1 LRFGRDATFAV
12 GGAAMSVTVDD
23 VSVPPWTAIAVSAG
37 AVVRVGRCLGPGV
50 RSTLG
55 VRGGID
61 VPRYLG
67 SRSTFTLGN
76 FGGHDGR
83 ALREGDELAIGDDV
97 DGPPGVLAAGVAP
110 RLRSDWT
117 IGVLDGPHGEPD
129 FLAPGGVD
137 ALLRAAWHVHH
148 NSARTGVR
156 LVGPTPR
163 WARPDGGDAGLH
175 PSNIH
180 DTGYAFGAV
189 DLTGDMPIIL
199 GPDGP
204 SLGGFVCPLVVAAA
218 ERWKLGQLGP
228 GDRVRFVVWSPEDAA
243 RADEQRRDWLGRATT
258 HVEPVARPPWN
269 TPRVGVAASASTS
282 PVLHRRAATPH
293 ETEVN

>member
-1 LRFGRDATFAV
+1 VITVHEGGVLTTVQDVPGRVGYWHVGVPPNGPMDDLSHRLVNRILGNAEPAAALELTGVGPVLRFDDSATFAV
-12 GGAAMSVTVDD
+12 GGAPMPVTVDD
-23 VSVPPWTAIAVSAG
+23 VHVAPWTAIAVPAG
-37 AVVRVGRCLGPGV
+37 AVVRVGRCTGPGV
-50 RSTLG
+50 RATLG

-83 ALREGDELAIGDDV
+83 ALQEGDRLAIGDDV
-97 DGPPGVLAAGVAP
+97 DGPTGTLAAGMTP
-110 RLRSDWT
+110 RLRGDWT
-117 IGVLDGPHGEPD
+117 IGVLVGPHGEPD

-137 ALLRAAWHVHH
+137 ALLRATWHVHH

-163 WARPDGGDAGLH
+163 WARPDGGEAGLH

-180 DTGYAFGAV
+180 DTGYAIGAV

-204 SLGGFVCPLVVAAA
+204 SLGGFVCPLTVATA
-218 ERWKLGQLGP
+218 ERW
-228 GDRVRFVVWSPEDAA
+228 
-243 RADEQRRDWLGRATT
+243 
-258 HVEPVARPPWN
+258 
-269 TPRVGVAASASTS
+269 
-282 PVLHRRAATPH
+282 
-293 ETEVN
+293 